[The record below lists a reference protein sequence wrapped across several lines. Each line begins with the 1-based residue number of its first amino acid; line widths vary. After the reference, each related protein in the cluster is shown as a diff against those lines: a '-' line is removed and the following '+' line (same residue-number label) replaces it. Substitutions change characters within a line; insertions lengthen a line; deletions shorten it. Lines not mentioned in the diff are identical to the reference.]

1 MKNKDKKEL
10 KAKSSAELQKEILE
24 KESQLAKQK
33 MDLKVGKLKNTSSL
47 RFMADELAVLKTVL
61 KEKQL
66 IEERETE
73 WKF

>member
-73 WKF
+73 

>member
-66 IEERETE
+66 IEERKTE
-73 WKF
+73 